1 MENSNPYETK
11 CRCKPGFSGP
21 FCVAATATVTTTT
34 ATTTTPKTTTT
45 ISNVGDETNKATDIM
60 TGKQFDSSGH
70 IGPNFQISLIYAFI
84 VVCVRIHK
92 TIIIFTD
99 CGKESARRG
108 GSSQHVTGIESNTI
122 DVSCSK
128 ILFNGHTVV

>member
-21 FCVAATATVTTTT
+21 FCVAATAT
-34 ATTTTPKTTTT
+34 ATTT
-45 ISNVGDETNKATDIM
+45 ISNVGEETNKTTDII
-60 TGKQFDSSGH
+60 TRKQFDSSGH
-70 IGPNFQISLIYAFI
+70 
-84 VVCVRIHK
+84 K
-92 TIIIFTD
+92 D